1 MSKNDYM
8 TMTGVVEEL
17 LPGSMFR
24 VRLENDHVVI
34 AHLSGRMK
42 KNRIRMV
49 LGDSVDVEVSIYDMD
64 KGRISYRRK

>member
-1 MSKNDYM
+1 MS
-8 TMTGVVEEL
+8 GVVEEL

-24 VRLENDHVVI
+24 VRLEDDHVVI

-42 KNRIRMV
+42 KNRIRII

-64 KGRISYRRK
+64 KGRISYRHK

>member
-8 TMTGVVEEL
+8 TLPGVVEEL

-42 KNRIRMV
+42 KNRIRII

-64 KGRISYRRK
+64 KGRISYRHK

>member
-8 TMTGVVEEL
+8 TMSGVVEEL

-42 KNRIRMV
+42 KNRIRII

-64 KGRISYRRK
+64 KGRISYRHK

>member
-34 AHLSGRMK
+34 AHLSGKMK
-42 KNRIRMV
+42 KNRI
-49 LGDSVDVEVSIYDMD
+49 
-64 KGRISYRRK
+64 

>member
-8 TMTGVVEEL
+8 TITGVVEEL

-34 AHLSGRMK
+34 AHLSGKMK
-42 KNRIRMV
+42 KNRIRII

>member
-34 AHLSGRMK
+34 AHLSGKMK